1 MSQRTLAGLL
11 AVPLVLA
18 LLVAALFTDLPY
30 ATYAPGP
37 TVDVLDQPGGS
48 ETVAVRGVK
57 SYRDDGE
64 LRLTTVSVSRV
75 DHQLSLPELI
85 AAWWDDDEAVYP
97 YDYVHPEDVT
107 AEEDQREGAV
117 SMVTSQDVAIA
128 NALRALDY
136 DVEPTLQVAYVV
148 PDSPADG
155 ELEVRDVLLRVNGQR
170 VTDAEMLVKAI
181 RRTKDGESVAL
192 VVERDRKRRI
202 VTIEPRVEDDG
213 VKRVGFTPGQGFRFP
228 FDVAVNIDPDIGGP
242 SAGMIFSL
250 AIYDTLT
257 RGSLTG
263 GGAVAGTGT
272 IDLEGNVGPI
282 GGIQQKIAGAER
294 DGTELFLVPAANCAD
309 ALGVDDG
316 DPRLVRVETFDDALE
331 SVQAWGEDR
340 DADLPSCEETQDQ

>member
-18 LLVAALFTDLPY
+18 LLVAALFTELPY

-48 ETVAVRGVK
+48 ETIQVRGVK
-57 SYRDDGE
+57 TYREDGQ

-75 DHQLSLPELI
+75 DDKLSLPELL
-85 AAWWDDDEAVYP
+85 AAWWSDDEAVYP

-107 AEEDQREGAV
+107 AEEDRREGAV

-136 DVEPTLQVAYVV
+136 DVQSTLQVAYVV

-155 ELEVRDVLLRVNGQR
+155 ELQVRDVLLRVNGEPI
-170 VTDAEMLVKAI
+170 TDAEMLVRSI
-181 RRTKDGESVAL
+181 RRTPDGESVAL

-202 VTIEPRVEDDG
+202 VTLEPRVEDDG
-213 VKRVGFTPGQGFRFP
+213 IKRVGFTPGQGFRFP

-272 IDLEGNVGPI
+272 IDLDGNVGPI

-294 DGTELFLVPAANCAD
+294 DGAELFLVPAANCVD

-316 DPRLVRVETFDDALE
+316 DPRLVR
-331 SVQAWGEDR
+331 
-340 DADLPSCEETQDQ
+340 

>member
-48 ETVAVRGVK
+48 ETVSVRGVK
-57 SYRDDGE
+57 TYRDDGQ

-75 DHQLSLPELI
+75 DHKLSLPELL
-85 AAWWDDDEAVYP
+85 AAWWSDDEAVYP

-107 AEEDQREGAV
+107 AEEDRREGAV

-155 ELEVRDVLLRVNGQR
+155 ELQVRDVLLRVNGKR
-170 VTDAEMLVKAI
+170 ITGAEMLVKSI
-181 RRTKDGESVAL
+181 RQTKDGEKVAL

-202 VTIEPRVEDDG
+202 VTLEPRVEDDG

-263 GGAVAGTGT
+263 GGSVAGTGT
-272 IDLEGNVGPI
+272 IDLDGNVGPI
-282 GGIQQKIAGAER
+282 GGIQQKIAGAEH
-294 DGTELFLVPAANCAD
+294 DGAELFLVPAANCAD

-316 DPRLVRVETFDDALE
+316 NPRLVRVETFEDALE
-331 SVQAWGEDR
+331 SVRAWGEDH
-340 DADLPSCEETQDQ
+340 DADLPSCEETPDQ